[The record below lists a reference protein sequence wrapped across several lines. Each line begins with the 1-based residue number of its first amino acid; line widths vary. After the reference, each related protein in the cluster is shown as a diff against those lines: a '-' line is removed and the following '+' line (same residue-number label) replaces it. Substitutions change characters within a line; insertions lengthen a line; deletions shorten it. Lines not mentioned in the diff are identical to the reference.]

1 MTSDNQE
8 NAMTEIALAMAMGFF
23 SIMVLTSM
31 SMVIQKVPKVARA
44 PQSIATTILIPQD
57 EKNGPEGRLKEND
70 QLVIFDG
77 QNFLDRDLSR
87 LDLSTLVRE
96 HRVILAVAQDLRIA
110 SILSAQDRLSTHQ
123 VVVTPLSDSWQR
135 AIGGLQ
141 NEQ

>member
-31 SMVIQKVPKVARA
+31 SMVIQKVPKVVRA

-110 SILSAQDRLSTHQ
+110 SILSAQDRL
-123 VVVTPLSDSWQR
+123 
-135 AIGGLQ
+135 
-141 NEQ
+141 

>member
-31 SMVIQKVPKVARA
+31 SMVIQKVPKVVRT

-96 HRVILAVAQDLRIA
+96 HRVILAVAQDLRMA

>member
-31 SMVIQKVPKVARA
+31 SMVIQKVPKVVLA

-123 VVVTPLSDSWQR
+123 VVVTPLSDLWQR

>member
-31 SMVIQKVPKVARA
+31 SMVIQKVPKVVRT

-96 HRVILAVAQDLRIA
+96 HRVILAVSQDLRMA

>member
-31 SMVIQKVPKVARA
+31 SMVIQKVPKVVRA

>member
-31 SMVIQKVPKVARA
+31 SMVIQKAPKAVHAS
-44 PQSIATTILIPQD
+44 QSIATTVLVPEND
-57 EKNGPEGRLKEND
+57 KNKPEGRLKEND

-77 QNFLDRDLSR
+77 QNFLNRDLSR

-96 HRVILAVAQDLRIA
+96 HRVILAVTPDLQIA
-110 SILSAQDRLSTHQ
+110 TILSAQDRLSKHH

-141 NEQ
+141 NE

>member
-31 SMVIQKVPKVARA
+31 SMVIQKVPKVVRT